1 MSFDQFVA
9 VIRAF
14 ERERVEYVLVGGVA
28 VNVHGIVRTT
38 EDVDFFV
45 RPTPENVERIRVALR
60 SLWVDPHIE
69 EITAADL
76 AGAYPTVRYGPPDGD
91 ILIDLLAGLGTAFR
105 FEDLES
111 ERRNIGD
118 VVVNV
123 ATPAMLYRM
132 KRGTVRPRD
141 QADAVLLRERF
152 GLSPDED

>member
-45 RPTPENVERIRVALR
+45 KPTPENVERIRAALR
-60 SLWVDPHIE
+60 SLWADPHIE

-76 AGAYPTVRYGPPDGD
+76 AGAYATIRYGPPDGD

-111 ERRNIGD
+111 ERRTIAD
-118 VVVNV
+118 VVVIV

-132 KRGTVRPRD
+132 KRGTLRARD

-152 GLSPDED
+152 QLAPDED